1 MYIHMYMC
9 VYIYIYIYIYIY
21 NVCVCARARACLMST
36 RTPFHLPLLLH
47 PNLEFF
53 IPQLPSA
60 KCVLYYILCKFLP
73 VRPSALPSFRPSPF
87 HCNAG
92 SNVV

>member
-1 MYIHMYMC
+1 MYTHSRMSN
-9 VYIYIYIYIYIY
+9 VY
-21 NVCVCARARACLMST
+21 T
-36 RTPFHLPLLLH
+36 HTLPSICPSFFIH

-73 VRPSALPSFRPSPF
+73 VRPSAIPSFRPF
-87 HCNAG
+87 AAMQAAT
-92 SNVV
+92 

>member
-9 VYIYIYIYIYIY
+9 VYIYI
-21 NVCVCARARACLMST
+21 CVCARTRACLMST

-73 VRPSALPSFRPSPF
+73 VRPSALPSFRPF
-87 HCNAG
+87 AAMQAATAT
-92 SNVV
+92 

>member
-1 MYIHMYMC
+1 MYTCSRMSN
-9 VYIYIYIYIYIY
+9 VY
-21 NVCVCARARACLMST
+21 T
-36 RTPFHLPLLLH
+36 HTPFHLPLLLH

-87 HCNAG
+87 RCNAG

>member
-1 MYIHMYMC
+1 MYIQMYMC
-9 VYIYIYIYIYIY
+9 VCIYIY
-21 NVCVCARARACLMST
+21 VCVCTYSRMSNVYT

-87 HCNAG
+87 RCNAG

>member
-1 MYIHMYMC
+1 MC
-9 VYIYIYIYIYIY
+9 VY
-21 NVCVCARARACLMST
+21 T

-60 KCVLYYILCKFLP
+60 KYVLYYILCKFLP
-73 VRPSALPSFRPSPF
+73 VCPSALPSFRPF
-87 HCNAG
+87 AAMQAAT
-92 SNVV
+92 